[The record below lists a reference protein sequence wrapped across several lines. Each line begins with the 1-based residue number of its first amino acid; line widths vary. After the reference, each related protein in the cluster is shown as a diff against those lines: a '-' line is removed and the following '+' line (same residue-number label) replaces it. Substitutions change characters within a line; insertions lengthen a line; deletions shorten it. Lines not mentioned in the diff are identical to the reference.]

1 MSNRVHDVV
10 DLITERLRLRNWRD
24 DDLEPWFE
32 MSQDREVM
40 EHFPGLFTRE
50 QAAAGLARQAS
61 FITEKGYGFW
71 AVEVV
76 GGAPFIGFCGIK
88 DVLFDAPFTPAIEVG
103 WRLARPHW
111 GKGYAT
117 EAARASIEYGFGT
130 LGVDEIVAFLL
141 PANHRSAAVC
151 ERLGM
156 RRDPSGDFDHP
167 LIPPGTISVGGHP
180 QQRHI
185 LYRLSR
191 T

>member
-1 MSNRVHDVV
+1 ME
-10 DLITERLRLRNWRD
+10 LTTARLRLRNWLAE
-24 DDLEPWFE
+24 DLDAFAE
-32 MSQDREVM
+32 MSQDPEVM
-40 EHFPGLFTRE
+40 QHFPSLFTRE
-50 QAAAGLARQAS
+50 QAEAALVRNAT
-61 FITEKGYGFW
+61 FIAEKGYGFW
-71 AVEVV
+71 AVEVI

-88 DVLFDAPFTPAIEVG
+88 DVPFDAPFTPAIEVG
-103 WRLARPHW
+103 WRLARAHW

-117 EAARASIEYGFGT
+117 EAARAAIDHGFGT
-130 LGVDEIVAFLL
+130 LALDEIVAFLL
-141 PANHRSAAVC
+141 PANQRSAAVC

-167 LIPPGTISVGGHP
+167 LIAPGTMSLGGQP